1 MYHKSH
7 EKCSQKTNIKSWPV
21 IGGGGGYHVWMIA
34 EGYQQV
40 VKDASYMNN
49 TLNQSQS
56 TIESR
61 DTVST
66 NQRKEMLDIHMNITS
81 L

>member
-21 IGGGGGYHVWMIA
+21 IGGGGGGYHVWMIA

-40 VKDASYMNN
+40 VKDA
-49 TLNQSQS
+49 
-56 TIESR
+56 
-61 DTVST
+61 
-66 NQRKEMLDIHMNITS
+66 
-81 L
+81 